1 LPERL
6 RLVLLSALMLFVELS
21 LIRWSGSNLVYLS
34 YFSNFVLL
42 GSFLGIGIGFLRGT
56 ARVETFRF
64 APIALALFVAFV
76 LVFPVEIDRS
86 GDELIYFGALDATT
100 GLPLWVTLP
109 VVFLAVA
116 GVMTM
121 VAEGVAR
128 TFIKFEPL
136 EAYRLDIGGSIF
148 GIVGF
153 SALSFTSAPPVAW
166 GAVVAVL
173 FVLLLDRQLRPLQ
186 LLAIAG
192 LVILLGRES
201 LVSQFSW
208 SPYYK
213 VSTVVVAGRPDV
225 TPIRVNGIPHQT
237 MTTIDV
243 RRQAGGAVYFR
254 PYERTRTSL
263 ESVLIVG
270 AGSGTDVAIA
280 LEQGAAHVDA
290 VEIDPRLQQIGA
302 ERHPERP
309 YSDPRVEVFI
319 DDGRAFLER
328 TERAYDLIL
337 FALPDSLTLVSGQSS
352 LRLESYL
359 FTRQAIE
366 EARDHLKPGGAF
378 AMYNYYRE
386 DWLVDRL
393 AGTLAGTFG
402 NTPCVES
409 VGSRGHLAV
418 LIVGRDASPVECP
431 TSWSGAGSPAA
442 PTPAT
447 DDWPF
452 LYLRDRT
459 IPGFYLLT
467 LGLILLV
474 SLGLTNWAAGGLRP
488 MRGYLDLFFMGVA
501 FLLLETKSVV
511 QFALLFGT
519 TWFVNALVFAGI
531 LLSVLAAVE
540 VARRVALPRPANLYV
555 VLAASLFLAWLIPPD
570 AMLQLDPAARFV
582 AATLVSFAPIFVA
595 NLVFAQRFREAEN
608 STVAFGANLLGAMV
622 GGVLEYMALLTGYQ
636 ALLLVVAG
644 LYGAAFIS
652 GRAHL
657 RLRSASPEPGAAEPA
672 R

>member
-1 LPERL
+1 MPDRL
-6 RLVLLSALMLFVELS
+6 RLILLSALMLFVELS
-21 LIRWSGSNLVYLS
+21 LIRWSGSNVVYLS

-64 APIALALFVAFV
+64 APVALAFFVGFV
-76 LVFPVEIDRS
+76 LAFPVAIDRS
-86 GDELIYFGALDATT
+86 GDELIFFGSLGAPS
-100 GLPLWVTLP
+100 GLPIWVTLP
-109 VVFLAVA
+109 VIFLTVA
-116 GVMTM
+116 GIMMM

-128 TFIKFEPL
+128 TFIRFEPL
-136 EAYRLDIGGSIF
+136 EAYRLDIGGSIL

-153 SALSFTSAPPVAW
+153 SALSFSWAPPVAW

-173 FVLLLDRQLRPLQ
+173 FLLLLDRPLRPLQ
-186 LLAIAG
+186 WAAVAG
-192 LVILLGRES
+192 LVLLLGRES
-201 LVSQFSW
+201 IVPQFSW

-213 VSTVVVAGRPDV
+213 VSTVVVVGRPDV
-225 TPIRVNGIPHQT
+225 TPIQVNGISHQT
-237 MTTIDV
+237 MTTIDE
-243 RRQAGGAVYFR
+243 RRDSGGAVYFL
-254 PYERTRTSL
+254 PYERTTTPL
-263 ESVLIVG
+263 EHVLIVG
-270 AGSGTDVAIA
+270 AGTGTDVAIA
-280 LEQGAAHVDA
+280 LDQGAAHVDA
-290 VEIDPRLQQIGA
+290 VEIDPRLQQLGA

-309 YSDPRVEVFI
+309 YDDARVDVFI

-328 TERAYDLIL
+328 TVRTYDLIL

-378 AMYNYYRE
+378 AMYNFYRE

-393 AGTLAGTFG
+393 AGTLAAAFG
-402 NTPCVES
+402 NPPCVES
-409 VGSRGHLAV
+409 IGSRGRLAV
-418 LIVGRDASPVECP
+418 LMVGRDASIVDCP
-431 TSWSGAGSPAA
+431 TTWAGAGSVAA
-442 PTPAT
+442 ATPAT
-447 DDWPF
+447 DDYPF
-452 LYLRDRT
+452 LYLRDRS

-467 LGLILLV
+467 LGLILIASV
-474 SLGLTNWAAGGLRP
+474 ALTKWAAGGLRP
-488 MRGYLDLFFMGVA
+488 MRGYLDLFLMGMA

-540 VARRVALPRPANLYV
+540 VARRIALPRPASLYA
-555 VLAASLFLAWLIPPD
+555 VLAASLGLAWLIPPD
-570 AMLQLDPAARFV
+570 ALLQLDPAARFG
-582 AATLVSFAPIFVA
+582 AATMISFAPIFVA
-595 NLVFAQRFREAEN
+595 NLVFAQRFREVDN

-622 GGVLEYMALLTGYQ
+622 GGVLEYLALLTGYQ

-644 LYGAAFIS
+644 LYGAAFIA

-657 RLRSASPEPGAAEPA
+657 GLRAAVPQPEAAA
-672 R
+672 